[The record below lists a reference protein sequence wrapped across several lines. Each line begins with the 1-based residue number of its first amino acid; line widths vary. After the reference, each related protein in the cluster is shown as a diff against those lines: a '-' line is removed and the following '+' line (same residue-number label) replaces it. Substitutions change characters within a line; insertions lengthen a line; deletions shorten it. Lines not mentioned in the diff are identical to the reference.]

1 MKNITKRLFSLV
13 LATVMMAGF
22 ALTSS
27 AAGIVTYEGD
37 AQEFIFAPGTEYSL
51 TDLFTDFK
59 NVMPGD
65 TISQT
70 VRLVNNGKGGTTTRF
85 YMKALGPAA
94 ADDKDLVYNE
104 DKLGNGNEG
113 DGYTDKPLNNEVLKQ
128 LNLTVKLVKGDK
140 TLFDAPA
147 DQTAGLTDWVHLGDL
162 RKGGEIDLEVTLE
175 VPIEMGN
182 EFQDVA
188 GALDWA
194 FKIEEIPDP
203 AVPDTG
209 DNTNVMLY
217 GGMFGVAAMAL
228 IVLIVLKKKTKEEQ

>member
-1 MKNITKRLFSLV
+1 MHRRTAVPTAIRAV
-13 LATVMMAGF
+13 
-22 ALTSS
+22 
-27 AAGIVTYEGD
+27 
-37 AQEFIFAPGTEYSL
+37 PGTAR
-51 TDLFTDFK
+51 TAT
-59 NVMPGD
+59 
-65 TISQT
+65 
-70 VRLVNNGKGGTTTRF
+70 
-85 YMKALGPAA
+85 
-94 ADDKDLVYNE
+94 E
-104 DKLGNGNEG
+104 DR
-113 DGYTDKPLNNEVLKQ
+113 
-128 LNLTVKLVKGDK
+128 
-140 TLFDAPA
+140 A
-147 DQTAGLTDWVHLGDL
+147 
-162 RKGGEIDLEVTLE
+162 LE